1 MSFNKRLLLD
11 NVLATVFIF
20 SLMGLFGS
28 VSQFGIFDAFDPI
41 GDALADMEMSDIVFS
56 RLREDPMP
64 DTNIVVVNIGNL
76 PRSMIGEQIKII
88 SKYNPK
94 VIGIDSFFGPD
105 NPNPDD
111 SLGNFILSDAITNGR
126 NVVMVTKLLQSDSLS
141 SSRGGEDIYDS
152 LEYSAQFFMM
162 NATEGFANLE
172 TDAEN
177 QDDFKACRAF
187 PPKRKVVDQDKFAFS
202 VQIAHLYDSAKT
214 KKFIGRENDWETINY
229 RGNIVDIFGRTG
241 YPNMFYALDWYQ
253 VLEEDFVPELIKDKI
268 VIFGYLG
275 GDFFDT
281 SWDDKFFTP
290 LNKKYAG
297 KANPDMYGVV
307 VHANIV
313 SMILKEDYID
323 SMSEISGIILGILLC
338 FVNVSVFAIIYRRL
352 PRWYDGITKVIQLIE
367 ITILGLIMIFV
378 FHWFSFKLN
387 LTITMIAVA
396 LAGDSLEVYYGVLK
410 NLFRKESL
418 KQLFTIQR

>member
-141 SSRGGEDIYDS
+141 SSREGDDIYDS
-152 LEYSAQFFMM
+152 LYYSAPFFMM

-202 VQIAHLYDSAKT
+202 VQMAYLYDSAKA
-214 KKFIGRENDWETINY
+214 KKFVGRENDWETINY

-253 VLEEDFVPELIKDKI
+253 VLKEDFVPELIKDKI